1 MTEIFVSAQGKFS
14 LLLTDLAKNKKI
26 TKISTIISDSREYE
40 KNKKSLEYLSCNG
53 NLIFKEWEIYNND
66 LTEKDIETVKN
77 FEANELKG
85 SLFKAL
91 VVDRRF
97 FFGKNC
103 KFKQDYKSRFQTNL
117 SEAYLFKMASFLINY
132 FNQNQPKLCLTFGVS
147 TVQDYII
154 YKLSEVRKIQFR
166 QLRSLKIKNY
176 IGLFST
182 LEGIKVSEGS
192 SNTKNIEIA
201 KNYLNQVEA
210 TKKSEYEGAIIIKQ
224 IKIFEVFMNL
234 IAGLRADIIRIFNKV
249 FRNDNHVEWLFFHN
263 LRHDFLN
270 KIFWKWQR
278 RVFFNFK
285 FSKLNNDYFL
295 YPLHFEP
302 EVAIQYYG
310 QVYLNQ
316 IELIR
321 NISNALPLG
330 SKLVIKEHPRSYGFR
345 SNKYY
350 KKIKEINRVVLLK
363 SDISM
368 FEAIK
373 KCKGVFTIS
382 GSAGLN
388 AVIQKKPCW
397 VFGDV
402 YYSKM
407 GENLVYKI
415 EDLNKLDVNINNHL
429 RNFKF
434 DKSQIINFL
443 SKIIEN
449 AVPFNLYS
457 YYLNKKNRVN
467 SFEDASNIADL
478 SELLFRDYKKSDI
491 KRNI

>member
-14 LLLTDLAKNKKI
+14 LLLSDLAKNKQIKN
-26 TKISTIISDSREYE
+26 ISTIISDSREYE
-40 KNKKSLEYLSCNG
+40 KNKEFLKYLNCNG
-53 NLIFKEWEIYNND
+53 NLIFKEWEIYNRD
-66 LTEKDIETVKN
+66 FSEKDIEIVKN

-103 KFKQDYKSRFQTNL
+103 KFKQDYKSRFHTNL
-117 SEAYLFKMASFLINY
+117 SEAYLVKMASFLINY
-132 FNQNQPKLCLTFGVS
+132 FDQNKPKLCLTFGTS

-154 YKLSEVRKIQFR
+154 YKLAEVRKIKFR
-166 QLRSLKIKNY
+166 QMRSLKINNY

-182 LEGIKVSEGS
+182 LEGIEFNKEPP
-192 SNTKNIEIA
+192 NLKNLKIIE
-201 KNYLNQVEA
+201 NYLNQAES
-210 TKKSEYEGAIIIKQ
+210 TKKLEYEGAIIIK
-224 IKIFEVFMNL
+224 KINLFKVF
-234 IAGLRADIIRIFNKV
+234 IALASGLRADIFRIFNKV
-249 FRNDNHVEWLFFHN
+249 FRRDNHVEWLFFHN
-263 LRHDFLN
+263 LRHEFLN
-270 KIFWKWQR
+270 KIIWKWQSKI
-278 RVFFNFK
+278 FFNFK
-285 FSKLNNDYFL
+285 FSKSNNIYFL

-310 QVYLNQ
+310 QAYLNQ

-350 KKIKEINRVVLLK
+350 KKLKEINRVELLK
-363 SDISM
+363 SDITM
-368 FEAIK
+368 HEAIRQ
-373 KCKGVFTIS
+373 CRGVFTIS

-397 VFGDV
+397 VFGNV
-402 YYSKM
+402 YYSNVGK
-407 GENLVYKI
+407 NLVNKI
-415 EDLNKLDVNINNHL
+415 DNLNKLDININNHL
-429 RNFKF
+429 KNFKF

-443 SKIIEN
+443 SKMIEN
-449 AVPFNLYS
+449 AVQFNLYS
-457 YYLNKKNRVN
+457 FYLNKKNRVDSFKEN
-467 SFEDASNIADL
+467 SNLADL
-478 SELLFRDYKKSDI
+478 SELLFKDYDKSDI
-491 KRNI
+491 NKII